1 MEQIVT
7 QAEKLGETI
16 AGHARCLALAEAR
29 EAFDKDEAAKKLQE
43 EYDAAVDTLQKKSVA
58 GEALEPD
65 EKRREA
71 DLRGRLATNETISA
85 LVRAQADFHELMVVV
100 NQALE
105 RAIRL

>member
-1 MEQIVT
+1 MEEIVT

-16 AGHARCLALAEAR
+16 ARHARCRALAEAR

-43 EYDAAVDTLQKKSVA
+43 DYDAAAQALQKKAATGGV
-58 GEALEPD
+58 LEPE

-71 DLRGRLATNETISA
+71 DLRGQLAANETLSA
-85 LVRAQADFHELMVVV
+85 LLRAQADFHELMVVV